1 MLVSKAEFAR
11 MHGVSHTA
19 VAKWQKA
26 GWLVLQGSKV
36 DVEASNAKLKQYRDS
51 TDARAT
57 RPRGKV
63 SSKAKP
69 ETKNETELETETS
82 DAAGAGD
89 ESSATDEQ
97 PQRKGERIVVD
108 EVIALLPGESA
119 EDAAERLTAGLT
131 VDLNMPIEEA
141 KRIKEVYLALLNRL
155 EYEQK
160 SQMVIDLDL
169 AKSVMFDVFR
179 GARDAWLNWPV
190 KYAPLIAADLGI
202 ESDRLPDVLA
212 AYVHKQLSELGE
224 PDDAELVKKQG

>member
-1 MLVSKAEFAR
+1 MLVSKSEFAR

-57 RPRGKV
+57 RSRGKV
-63 SSKAKP
+63 SAEVKP
-69 ETKNETELETETS
+69 ETENETEVETETS
-82 DAAGAGD
+82 GAAGAAGD
-89 ESSATDEQ
+89 DSAADEQ
-97 PQRKGERIVVD
+97 QERKGERIVVD
-108 EVIALLPGESA
+108 EVIALLPGESS

-131 VDLNMPIEEA
+131 VDLKMPIEEA

-160 SQMVIDLDL
+160 SQMVIDIDL
-169 AKSVMFDVFR
+169 AKSVMFDIFR

-202 ESDRLPDVLA
+202 ESDRLPDVLT

-224 PDDAELVKKQG
+224 PDEAELVKKQG

>member
-57 RPRGKV
+57 RSRAKV
-63 SSKAKP
+63 SSAATP
-69 ETKNETELETETS
+69 ETKNETEGETETS
-82 DAAGAGD
+82 GTAGAAGDA
-89 ESSATDEQ
+89 SAADEQ
-97 PQRKGERIVVD
+97 PTRTGERIVVD
-108 EVIALLPGESA
+108 EVITLLPGESA
-119 EDAAERLTAGLT
+119 EDAAERLTAGLN
-131 VDLNMPIEEA
+131 VNLNMPIEEA

-160 SQMVIDLDL
+160 SQMVIELDL

-179 GARDAWLNWPV
+179 GARDAWLNWSV

-224 PDDAELVKKQG
+224 PDEAEFVRKQG

>member
-1 MLVSKAEFAR
+1 MLVSKSEFAR

-57 RPRGKV
+57 RSRGKV
-63 SSKAKP
+63 SAEVKP
-69 ETKNETELETETS
+69 ETENETEVETETS
-82 DAAGAGD
+82 GVAGAAGD
-89 ESSATDEQ
+89 DSAADEQ
-97 PQRKGERIVVD
+97 QERKGERIVVD
-108 EVIALLPGESA
+108 EVIALLPGESS

-131 VDLNMPIEEA
+131 VDLKMPIEEA

-160 SQMVIDLDL
+160 SQMVIDIDL
-169 AKSVMFDVFR
+169 AKSVMFDIFR

-202 ESDRLPDVLA
+202 ESDRLPDVLT

-224 PDDAELVKKQG
+224 PDEAELVKKQG

>member
-51 TDARAT
+51 TDGRAT
-57 RPRGKV
+57 RSRSKV
-63 SSKAKP
+63 SSRAKP
-69 ETKNETELETETS
+69 ETKNETEVEAETS
-82 DAAGAGD
+82 DAGGAADEPPAAG
-89 ESSATDEQ
+89 EQ
-97 PQRKGERIVVD
+97 SKGKGERIVVD
-108 EVIALLPGESA
+108 EVITLLPGESA

-179 GARDAWLNWPV
+179 GARDAWLNWSV

-224 PDDAELVKKQG
+224 PDEAEFVRKQG

>member
-1 MLVSKAEFAR
+1 MLVSKSEFAR

-57 RPRGKV
+57 RSRGKV
-63 SSKAKP
+63 SAEVKP
-69 ETKNETELETETS
+69 ETENETEVETETS
-82 DAAGAGD
+82 GAAGAAGD
-89 ESSATDEQ
+89 DSAADEQ
-97 PQRKGERIVVD
+97 QERKGERIVVD
-108 EVIALLPGESA
+108 EVIALLPGESSA
-119 EDAAERLTAGLT
+119 DAAERLTAGLT
-131 VDLNMPIEEA
+131 VDLKMPIEEA

-202 ESDRLPDVLA
+202 ESDRLPDVLT

-224 PDDAELVKKQG
+224 PDEAEFVRKQG

>member
-57 RPRGKV
+57 RSRSKV
-63 SSKAKP
+63 SSRAKP
-69 ETKNETELETETS
+69 ETKNETEVEAETS
-82 DAAGAGD
+82 DAGGAADEPPAAG
-89 ESSATDEQ
+89 EQ
-97 PQRKGERIVVD
+97 SKGKSERIVVD
-108 EVIALLPGESA
+108 EVITLLPGESA

-179 GARDAWLNWPV
+179 GARDAWLNWSV

-224 PDDAELVKKQG
+224 PDEAEFVRKQG

>member
-1 MLVSKAEFAR
+1 MLVSKSEFAR

-57 RPRGKV
+57 RSRGKV
-63 SSKAKP
+63 SAEVKP
-69 ETKNETELETETS
+69 ETENETEVETETS
-82 DAAGAGD
+82 GAAGAAGD
-89 ESSATDEQ
+89 DSAADEQ
-97 PQRKGERIVVD
+97 QERKGERIVVD
-108 EVIALLPGESA
+108 EVIALLPGESS

-131 VDLNMPIEEA
+131 VDLKMPIEEA

-202 ESDRLPDVLA
+202 ESDRLPDVLT

-224 PDDAELVKKQG
+224 PDEAEFVRKQG

>member
-1 MLVSKAEFAR
+1 MLVSKSEFAR

-19 VAKWQKA
+19 VAKWKKA

-57 RPRGKV
+57 RSRGKV
-63 SSKAKP
+63 SAEVKP
-69 ETKNETELETETS
+69 ETENETEVETETS
-82 DAAGAGD
+82 GAAGAAGD
-89 ESSATDEQ
+89 DSAADEQ
-97 PQRKGERIVVD
+97 QERKGERIVVD
-108 EVIALLPGESA
+108 EVIALLPGESS

-160 SQMVIDLDL
+160 SQMVIDIDL
-169 AKSVMFDVFR
+169 AKSVMFDIFR
-179 GARDAWLNWPV
+179 GARDA
-190 KYAPLIAADLGI
+190 
-202 ESDRLPDVLA
+202 
-212 AYVHKQLSELGE
+212 
-224 PDDAELVKKQG
+224 

>member
-36 DVEASNAKLKQYRDS
+36 DVEASNEKLKQYRDS
-51 TDARAT
+51 TDGRAARS
-57 RPRGKV
+57 RGKV
-63 SSKAKP
+63 SSEMKP
-69 ETKNETELETETS
+69 ETSDETETS
-82 DAAGAGD
+82 GAEAPGKK
-89 ESSATDEQ
+89 
-97 PQRKGERIVVD
+97 PQADRQGERIVVD
-108 EVIALLPGESA
+108 EVITLLPGESS

-131 VDLNMPIEEA
+131 VNLNMPIEEA

-179 GARDAWLNWPV
+179 AARDAWLNWPV

-202 ESDRLPDVLA
+202 ESDRLPDVLT

-224 PDDAELVKKQG
+224 PDDSELVKRKG

>member
-1 MLVSKAEFAR
+1 MLVSKSEFAR

-57 RPRGKV
+57 RSRGKV
-63 SSKAKP
+63 SAEVKP
-69 ETKNETELETETS
+69 ETENETEVETETS
-82 DAAGAGD
+82 GAAGAAGD
-89 ESSATDEQ
+89 DSAADEQ
-97 PQRKGERIVVD
+97 QERKGERIVVD
-108 EVIALLPGESA
+108 EVIALLPGESSA
-119 EDAAERLTAGLT
+119 DAAERLTAGLT
-131 VDLNMPIEEA
+131 VDLKMPIEEA

-160 SQMVIDLDL
+160 SQMVIDIDL
-169 AKSVMFDVFR
+169 AKSVMFDIFR

-202 ESDRLPDVLA
+202 ESDRLPDVLT

-224 PDDAELVKKQG
+224 PDEAELVKKQG

>member
-26 GWLVLQGSKV
+26 GFLVMQGSKV
-36 DVEASNAKLKQYRDS
+36 DVDASNEKLKQYRDS
-51 TDARAT
+51 TDSRAK
-57 RPRGKV
+57 RSRGKV
-63 SSKAKP
+63 SLKAKP
-69 ETKNETELETETS
+69 ETGNETEVETETS
-82 DAAGAGD
+82 KAQP
-89 ESSATDEQ
+89 SATDEE
-97 PQRKGERIVVD
+97 PKAAPERIVVD
-108 EVIALLPGESA
+108 EVITLLPGESS

-179 GARDAWLNWPV
+179 AARDAWLNWPV

-202 ESDRLPDVLA
+202 ESDRLPDVLT

-224 PDDAELVKKQG
+224 PDDAEFIRKQS

>member
-51 TDARAT
+51 TDARAK
-57 RPRGKV
+57 RSRAKV
-63 SSKAKP
+63 SAEAKP
-69 ETKNETELETETS
+69 ETKNETEVETETS
-82 DAAGAGD
+82 GAAGAPGD
-89 ESSATDEQ
+89 ASAADEQ
-97 PQRKGERIVVD
+97 PKRTGERIVVD
-108 EVIALLPGESA
+108 EVIALLPGESS

-131 VDLNMPIEEA
+131 VDLSMPIEEA

-202 ESDRLPDVLA
+202 ESDRLPDVLT

-224 PDDAELVKKQG
+224 PDEAEFVRKQG

>member
-57 RPRGKV
+57 RSRAKV
-63 SSKAKP
+63 SAEAKP
-69 ETKNETELETETS
+69 ETQNETEVETETS
-82 DAAGAGD
+82 GAAGAAGD
-89 ESSATDEQ
+89 ASADDEQ
-97 PQRKGERIVVD
+97 PKRKGERIVVD
-108 EVIALLPGESA
+108 EVITLLPGESA
-119 EDAAERLTAGLT
+119 EDAAERLTAGLD

-224 PDDAELVKKQG
+224 PNEAEFVRKQG